1 MSKSI
6 NKNKNSKTRSYFK
19 SRSISNSNSQTGNSN
34 KSSNIGNN
42 NTIRDKQNTKLTKS
56 IKNENIRFKLD
67 ATDHEI
73 IKLLISNYE
82 SIAISKRLDIPL
94 STIQRRMRKL
104 FDQDIVRKKIELNY
118 GKVGYK
124 RGMLHIF
131 LKKGFL
137 DEIGKKIVQLQGIL
151 SVSVQVGN
159 SDLVANLVYKD
170 SHDLLDII
178 SDIKSL
184 EGIEKVLWSEE
195 VYNIHK

>member
-1 MSKSI
+1 MSKLL
-6 NKNKNSKTRSYFK
+6 NKNNNSKTRSYVK
-19 SRSISNSNSQTGNSN
+19 SRYISNSNSQTGNSN
-34 KSSNIGNN
+34 KYCNIENN
-42 NTIRDKQNTKLTKS
+42 NTIRDKQKRKLTRS
-56 IKNENIRFKLD
+56 IKNENRLFKLD

-73 IKLLISNYE
+73 IKLLLSNYE
-82 SIAISKRLDIPL
+82 SIAISKKLDIPL

-104 FDQDIVRKKIELNY
+104 FEQDIVRKKIELNY

-159 SDLVANLVYKD
+159 SDLVAILVYKD

-184 EGIEKVLWSEE
+184 DGIEKVLWSEE